1 MISLKATGYKPEDY
15 KFIQLAFRV
24 GMHKIFSSYCLTSD
38 CETCKYKR
46 ACGDIIRLLDYCQK
60 ENR

>member
-1 MISLKATGYKPEDY
+1 MITLKTTGYKPEDY
-15 KFIQLAFRV
+15 EFIQLVFRV
-24 GMHKIFSSYCLTSD
+24 GMDSIFSDHCHESD
-38 CETCKYKR
+38 CDACKYKR